1 MHDLRDW
8 LAKLES
14 MDEVKTIKGLH
25 WDLEIGATIDPSVL
39 GDDPHAFLF
48 DDIVDYPGGY
58 RILSGSI
65 KTPRRTALCLGMP
78 LSDSISELI
87 QVAREKIP
95 QWEAR
100 LPESDPQVVQ
110 TGPVLENIDSGKD
123 VNLFKFPVPKWHELD
138 GGRYIGTADAII
150 TRDPDTG
157 EVNLGT
163 YRIMVHDD
171 KTAALYISPGKHSR
185 IHYEK
190 YHARGEA
197 CPVAI
202 SVGHHPLIFAIAS
215 SRVSGDEYNH
225 IGAISGDP
233 VSIIKEELTGLP
245 IPADAEIVLV
255 GWCPPGKT
263 RTEGPFGEW
272 TGYYGSGERPA
283 PILEVERVYYRN
295 NPIILGAPPRRP
307 PTDNS
312 IFQTILGSAML
323 HDQLEKAGVPDVRG
337 FWVSHLAGSQ
347 LIVVSIK
354 QRYAGH
360 ARQAAFAASQG
371 SRTAAYFGRYVI
383 VVDEDIDP
391 TNIEEVL
398 WALCTRSDPEKD
410 IDIIRRAWST
420 PLDPTIRKPTKAFMN
435 SRGIIDACRPYEWI
449 DEFPAVVEVSPE
461 LRAKMRRKLQMTT

>member
-1 MHDLRDW
+1 MDDLRDW
-8 LAKLES
+8 LEKLES
-14 MDEVKTIKGLH
+14 MGEVKTIKGLH
-25 WDLEIGATIDPSVL
+25 WDLEIGATTDPSVL

-48 DDIVDYPGGY
+48 DDIVDYPSGY

-65 KTPRRTALCLGMP
+65 KNPRRTALCLGMP
-78 LSDSISELI
+78 LSDSIPELI

-95 QWEAR
+95 QWETSVS
-100 LPESDPQVVQ
+100 EFDPQVVQ
-110 TGPVLENIDSGKD
+110 MGPVLENVDSGKD
-123 VNLFKFPVPKWHELD
+123 VDLFKFPVPKWHELD

-157 EVNLGT
+157 EINLGT

-171 KTAALYISPGKHSR
+171 KTAALYMSPGKHGR

-190 YHARGEA
+190 HHARGEA

-202 SVGHHPLIFAIAS
+202 SVGHHPLIFTIAS
-215 SRVSGDEYNH
+215 TSVHGSEYNH
-225 IGAISGDP
+225 IGSVSGEP
-233 VSIIKEELTGLP
+233 VSVIKEELTGLP
-245 IPADAEIVLV
+245 IPADAEIVFV

-263 RTEGPFGEW
+263 RIEGPFGER
-272 TGYYGSGERPA
+272 TGYYGSAERPA

-312 IFQTILGSAML
+312 IFHTILYSAML
-323 HDQLEKAGVPDVRG
+323 HDQLERAGVPDVRG
-337 FWVSHLAGSQ
+337 VWVSHFAGSM
-347 LIVVSIK
+347 LVVVSVK

-360 ARQAAFAASQG
+360 ARQAAFATSQG
-371 SRTAAYFGRYVI
+371 SRIAAYFGRYVI

-391 TNIEEVL
+391 TNVEEVL

-420 PLDPTIRKPTKAFMN
+420 PLDPTIRKPTKALMN
-435 SRGIIDACRPYEWI
+435 SRGIIDACRPYEWM
-449 DEFPAVVEVSPE
+449 DEFPKVVEVSPE
-461 LRAKMRRKLQMTT
+461 LQVKMRQKLQLDK